1 MNQWKHTKNVCV
13 VKKLTKSQRYILKVT
28 NNIMTTYTITPPK
41 FVFVVLRKVIPAC
54 AVKEICV
61 NFPSEDGK
69 YMPFTESIE
78 D

>member
-1 MNQWKHTKNVCV
+1 M
-13 VKKLTKSQRYILKVT
+13 KVA